1 MNEKTPQHPD
11 QPTDLESRRVFLQRG
26 RIALAAL
33 VTPAL
38 LVQCKGQDSPDKTL
52 VDFGAVSSFKPET
65 ISKQTEGTIAMVAR
79 TAQGLIA
86 LSPIC
91 THRGCTTD
99 YSSADGTFQCP
110 CHGAVFA
117 MDGAFVLG
125 PASPPLSRY
134 AISLKK
140 GRVLVD
146 TGTLIER
153 SSVKASD
160 FVTV

>member
-1 MNEKTPQHPD
+1 MNEQASEHPD
-11 QPTDLESRRVFLQRG
+11 LPTDLETRRVFLQRSG
-26 RIALAAL
+26 IVLAAL
-33 VTPAL
+33 VAPAL
-38 LVQCKGQDSPDKTL
+38 LVQCKGQEGTGKIL

-65 ISKQTEGTIAMVAR
+65 ISQQTEGTIAMVAR

-86 LSPIC
+86 LSPVC

-99 YSSADGTFQCP
+99 YSSADGSFNCP

-117 MDGAFVLG
+117 MDGAFVRG

-146 TGTLIER
+146 TGKLIER
-153 SSVKASD
+153 LSVEDSD